1 MLHYIDFHQLQ
12 IENKQYVA
20 KIEERNDELLSV
32 KLLTGKTIQVLND
45 YKKRLNEKLEEEAW
59 LKGEVAAK
67 RALLQKLDKEETR
80 IEKEVWGEKRA
91 RNRLRQQI
99 EEAQA
104 MPNIQDYIMQKKEMY
119 ELETTLK
126 NWQKKVEIMEMAA
139 KKGGCHL
146 EEAHWTD
153 QSTGRRHVAA
163 LIVFLFFYTVKV
175 LYK

>member
-80 IEKEVWGEKRA
+80 IEKEVRGEKREKPPKA
-91 RNRLRQQI
+91 ADRRSAGYAQYPRLYHA
-99 EEAQA
+99 E
-104 MPNIQDYIMQKKEMY
+104 
-119 ELETTLK
+119 
-126 NWQKKVEIMEMAA
+126 
-139 KKGGCHL
+139 KG
-146 EEAHWTD
+146 D
-153 QSTGRRHVAA
+153 V
-163 LIVFLFFYTVKV
+163 
-175 LYK
+175 